1 MFFTDQYIIGFML
14 ETLKNFGGKKL
25 GGLILII
32 VIIIAFGFGGFGG
45 GFSTNNQNNI
55 AKINKTNVTTQDFMD
70 YVNQSGISLD
80 AIRTNL
86 DNNIIEELL
95 SGLISTT
102 LIDLEIKDFALSIS
116 ERTILKTIKDNKNFQ
131 DENGIF
137 QRVKYEKF
145 LLSSNL
151 SAPMFELKLKN
162 RELQKHLFDIIGAGT
177 ITPNFLIEK
186 KYEENNKTLSL
197 EYFNMEGLYKN
208 KDEYTD
214 EDLLVFIKENEDQ
227 LKREYI
233 DFKYVVLNPKNL
245 IGVEEFNQEFFDR
258 IDKIE
263 NQISEGADFDTILES
278 IKVNVNKII
287 EYAPNSEAQTSENL
301 IYQNKSSKLNLIENG
316 DNFLLYNVDKEYSK
330 SPNLNDDKTKRELTE
345 LIYQKGKFDFNRKIL
360 EEIQSKEFNNSKFE
374 DLGNNDLLNLE
385 VKTINDDTTFDVN
398 SIKMLYTLPVNSFT
412 LVNDKDNNIF
422 LVKISDSKKNF
433 FNKSD
438 EDYVQFI
445 KNQNTDNRKSILQSY
460 DQLLNNKYQVK
471 VNQKSVDRVKNYF
484 K

>member
-1 MFFTDQYIIGFML
+1 MI

-55 AKINKTNVTTQDFMD
+55 AKINKTNLTTQDFMD
-70 YVNQSGISLD
+70 YVSQSGISLD

-102 LIDLEIKDFALSIS
+102 LIDLEVKDFALSIS

-137 QRVKYEKF
+137 QRLKYEKF

-177 ITPNFLIEK
+177 ITPNFLIDK
-186 KYEENNKTLSL
+186 KYEENNKTLSI
-197 EYFNMEGLYKN
+197 EYFDMERLYKR

-214 EDLLVFIKENEDQ
+214 QDLLVFIEENEEQ

-245 IGVEEFNQEFFDR
+245 IGIEEFNQEFFDE

-263 NQISEGADFDTILES
+263 NQISEGADFETILKN
-278 IKVNVNKII
+278 IKVKVIEII
-287 EYAPNSEAQTSENL
+287 EYAPTSEEQTNESL
-301 IYQNKSSKLNLIENG
+301 IYQNKSSKLNLVENG
-316 DNFLLYNVDKEYSK
+316 DNFLFYNINKEYDK
-330 SPNLNDDKTKRELTE
+330 SPNLNNDKTKGELVE
-345 LIYQKGKFDFNRKIL
+345 LIYQKNKFDFNRKIL
-360 EEIQSKEFNNSKFE
+360 EEIQSKEFDNSKFE
-374 DLGNNDLLNLE
+374 NLGSNNLLNYE
-385 VKTINDDTTFDVN
+385 IKTINDNTMFDIN
-398 SIKMLYTLPVNSFT
+398 SVKILYSLPINSFT
-412 LVNDKDNNIF
+412 LINDKDNNIF
-422 LVKISDSKKNF
+422 LVKIVDSKKNF

-438 EDYVQFI
+438 TEYLQFV

-471 VNQKSVDRVKNYF
+471 INQKSVDRVKNYF

>member
-1 MFFTDQYIIGFML
+1 ML

-197 EYFNMEGLYKN
+197 EYFNMKGLYKN

-278 IKVNVNKII
+278 LKVNVNEII
-287 EYAPNSEAQTSENL
+287 EYAPSSEAQTSENL
-301 IYQNKSSKLNLIENG
+301 IYQNKSSKLNLIEDG

-330 SPNLNDDKTKRELTE
+330 SPNLNDDKTKSELAE
-345 LIYQKGKFDFNRKIL
+345 LIYQKDKFDFNRKIL

-433 FNKSD
+433 FNKYD
-438 EDYVQFI
+438 EDYVQFV

-460 DQLLNNKYQVK
+460 DQLLNNKYL
-471 VNQKSVDRVKNYF
+471 SLIHI
-484 K
+484 

>member
-1 MFFTDQYIIGFML
+1 ML
-14 ETLKNFGGKKL
+14 ETIKNFGGKKL

-70 YVNQSGISLD
+70 YVNQSGISID

-86 DNNIIEELL
+86 NNNIIEELL

-102 LIDLEIKDFALSIS
+102 LIDLEVKDFALTIS

-177 ITPNFLIEK
+177 ITPNFLIDK
-186 KYEENNKTLSL
+186 KYEETNKTLSI
-197 EYFNMEGLYKN
+197 EYFNMEGLYKDKN
-208 KDEYTD
+208 EYTD
-214 EDLLVFIKENEDQ
+214 QDLIVFIKENEDQ

-245 IGVEEFNQEFFDR
+245 IGIEEFNQEFFDQ

-263 NQISEGADFDTILES
+263 NQISEGVNFETILKNIEVE
-278 IKVNVNKII
+278 INEII
-287 EYAPNSEAQTSENL
+287 EYTPTSETKSSENL
-301 IYQNKSSKLNLIENG
+301 IYQNKSTKLNLVENG
-316 DNFLLYNVDKEYSK
+316 DDFLLYNINKEYDK
-330 SPNLNDDKTKRELTE
+330 SPNLSDAKTKGELVE
-345 LIYQKGKFDFNRKIL
+345 LIYQKDKFDFNRKIL

-374 DLGNNDLLNLE
+374 DLGSSNLLNE
-385 VKTINDDTTFDVN
+385 EIKTINDDSIFDIN
-398 SIKMLYTLPVNSFT
+398 SVKMLYTLPINSFT
-412 LVNDKDNNIF
+412 LINDKDNNIF

-438 EDYVQFI
+438 EEYIEFV
-445 KNQNTDNRKSILQSY
+445 KNQNTDKRKSILQSY

-471 VNQKSVDRVKNYF
+471 VNQKSLDRVKNYF